1 MCLDTYMYVHVC
13 MYLSIFVL
21 SSASLTD
28 IEEQRALRPGAIV
41 YLLHWLHVLPGEELL
56 SLNNK
61 PMLIAWDLHLQ
72 HSSFSR
78 PQILTFSWH
87 CPMEFQMVTTVYRPI
102 AFQDPLPLPSIPTW
116 TSFCPPSCLHSL
128 HLALIDKMF
137 VLVSSTSSSPSLR
150 NSTFDVPSSG
160 NVFPLLFYLK
170 RSLFRKVSL
179 LNTLKWP
186 STLSSSLHLILCR
199 ITHILPPVS
208 PLE

>member
-21 SSASLTD
+21 SSASLTNT
-28 IEEQRALRPGAIV
+28 EVQRALWPGAIV
-41 YLLHWLHVLPGEELL
+41 YLLHWLHVLPGEEPL

-61 PMLIAWDLHLQ
+61 PMLKAWDLHLQ

-87 CPMEFQMVTTVYRPI
+87 CPMELQMVTTVYRPI
-102 AFQDPLPLPSIPTW
+102 AFQDPLPLPSIPTR
-116 TSFCPPSCLHSL
+116 TSFWPPSCLHSL

-137 VLVSSTSSSPSLR
+137 VLVFSTSSSPSLR

-160 NVFPLLFYLK
+160 NVLPLLVYLK
-170 RSLFRKVSL
+170 CPLFRKVSL

-186 STLSSSLHLILCR
+186 SALSSSLHLILCS